1 MIKHKCQI
9 KSSLSKIFCHLRAL
23 SVKSACI
30 AWRENKISIHL
41 TNPHISFLLNPFANF
56 RKLLYK
62 IWERVLA
69 AIVKTYIL
77 SRSPSKSS
85 FPQLLLSFSSSN
97 TLKLFHWTSLTFSD
111 LPVNPQKQLTL
122 LLAVFHPHNLYKMS
136 TQRRLRPVIS
146 FHQCRFVFV
155 LSLPWKTQ
163 PLWSFLQ
170 CILIERKPK
179 WAAFLLQDSSQLGV
193 YST

>member
-1 MIKHKCQI
+1 MFSSNSEFWMMKHKCQI

-41 TNPHISFLLNPFANF
+41 TNPHLSSLLNPFANF

-62 IWERVLA
+62 IREE
-69 AIVKTYIL
+69 Y
-77 SRSPSKSS
+77 S
-85 FPQLLLSFSSSN
+85 
-97 TLKLFHWTSLTFSD
+97 TSLTFSD

-122 LLAVFHPHNLYKMS
+122 LLAVFHPDNLYKMS
-136 TQRRLRPVIS
+136 TQRGLRPVIS